1 MSLYDQFGRE
11 IPPREVKRPD
21 TRDLA
26 VATIRDRWS
35 DYPSSGL
42 TPQKLAAI
50 FKEADGGDV
59 RRQAE
64 LFEEMEEKDAHL
76 SSQFQIR
83 KLAVQGLEYEITPW
97 AEDAQAK
104 KIADFCDEVISD
116 LVDWDDH
123 ILDFLDALPKGYSM
137 HEILWDVSASENRI
151 RGLRWVHPKKVT
163 FYNSLTPR
171 VLTEDDN
178 LNGIDPPPFK
188 FAYHRYKAR
197 SGYDTRAGILRV
209 CGWMYLFKN
218 YDVKDWIAFAEV
230 YGMPLRVGR
239 YETGA
244 SPEDKKALI
253 NAIRSLGSDAA
264 GIISKSTEIE
274 FVEAQK
280 YGSINVYEGLAR
292 WCDEQMSK
300 AILGQTLTSE
310 ASGQNG
316 SGSRALGEVHNEV
329 RSDLVKAD
337 CKALAKTV
345 RQQILRPL
353 VGFNF
358 GWDTP
363 APGFRFLYEESEDL
377 KALAE
382 VYGKLWAIGFDVS
395 QEHIAERF
403 QVPIRKD
410 GETPLSRQPQ
420 AGAPTDPGRTA
431 QAAKRIAKDP
441 ANRAGEDD
449 GQDAIDDLADRL
461 AAGGSELDPM
471 LQPVV
476 ELVTKASSYGEILEG
491 LYGLYGDMDPER
503 FQQLLHRASFAAD
516 LWGTLRAR
524 KEAGE

>member
-292 WCDEQMSK
+292 WCDELMSK
-300 AILGQTLTSE
+300 AI
-310 ASGQNG
+310 
-316 SGSRALGEVHNEV
+316 GSRHINA
-329 RSDLVKAD
+329 A
-337 CKALAKTV
+337 
-345 RQQILRPL
+345 IPL
-353 VGFNF
+353 
-358 GWDTP
+358 D
-363 APGFRFLYEESEDL
+363 
-377 KALAE
+377 
-382 VYGKLWAIGFDVS
+382 
-395 QEHIAERF
+395 
-403 QVPIRKD
+403 
-410 GETPLSRQPQ
+410 
-420 AGAPTDPGRTA
+420 AGRCFP
-431 QAAKRIAKDP
+431 
-441 ANRAGEDD
+441 
-449 GQDAIDDLADRL
+449 
-461 AAGGSELDPM
+461 
-471 LQPVV
+471 
-476 ELVTKASSYGEILEG
+476 ASS
-491 LYGLYGDMDPER
+491 
-503 FQQLLHRASFAAD
+503 
-516 LWGTLRAR
+516 GTSV
-524 KEAGE
+524 